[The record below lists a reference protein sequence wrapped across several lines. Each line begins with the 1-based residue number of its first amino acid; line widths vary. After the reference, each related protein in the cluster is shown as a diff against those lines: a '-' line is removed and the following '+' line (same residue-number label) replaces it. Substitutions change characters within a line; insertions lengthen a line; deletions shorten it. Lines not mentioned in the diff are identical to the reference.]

1 MLFVV
6 LFFLIFS
13 FFLYVLLGGA
23 DFGAGIVELFSSA
36 KGKEINRKTVYRV
49 MGPIWEVNHIW
60 LIILLVILWVAFPI
74 YFNVVVI
81 YLHIPLTLVLLG
93 ITLRGVSFVFR
104 HYDALVD
111 KSQILYNW
119 MFRISSFVT
128 PIFLGM
134 SFGSLISGKILITED
149 YTNYGFQDLF
159 IAPWLNLFSLLVGF
173 FYAAL
178 CAFLAS
184 TLLIGETSGE
194 SRKIYSRKSAFFTI
208 SLVLIGFILLLYGYF
223 TDVKFIADFI
233 SNPVSVG
240 AVVLSGILLIPLW
253 KFIRKEDTVGSRLL
267 AGLQVVLILFA
278 AIYAHF
284 PYLIITQSSELSL
297 LEDIAPQATI
307 SNLGIMLLVGG
318 FVILPGLF
326 HLMRSFKMI
335 KILDRDEQEYEQY
348 NPEKGENV

>member
-1 MLFVV
+1 MLYVV

-23 DFGAGIVELFSSA
+23 DFGAGIVELFSSG

-60 LIILLVILWVAFPI
+60 LIILLVILWVAFPV
-74 YFNVVVI
+74 YFNIIVI

-93 ITLRGVSFVFR
+93 ITMRGVSFVFR
-104 HYDALVD
+104 HYDAVID

-128 PIFLGM
+128 PVFLGM
-134 SFGSLISGKILITED
+134 SFGALIGGEILVTED
-149 YTNYGFQDLF
+149 YINHGFPEIF
-159 IAPWLNLFSLLVGF
+159 IAPWLNFFTILVGL

-184 TLLIGETSGE
+184 TLLIGETTGE
-194 SRKIYSRKSAFFTI
+194 SRKIYSRTSAGFTI
-208 SLVLIGFILLLYGYF
+208 ALVLVGFILITYGYL
-223 TDVKFIADFI
+223 TNVKFIADFLQ
-233 SNPVSVG
+233 NPVSVG
-240 AVVLSGILLIPLW
+240 AVILSGFLLIPLW
-253 KFIRKEDTVGSRLL
+253 KFIRKERTAGSRLL
-267 AGLQVVLILFA
+267 AGFQVILILFA

-284 PYLIITQSSELSL
+284 PYLIITRQREISL
-297 LEDIAPQATI
+297 LVDTAPEATI
-307 SNLGIMLLVGG
+307 SNLGIMLLIGG
-318 FVILPGLF
+318 FVILPGVF

-335 KILDRDEQEYEQY
+335 KILGRDEQEYEQY
-348 NPEKGENV
+348 HPEEPQA